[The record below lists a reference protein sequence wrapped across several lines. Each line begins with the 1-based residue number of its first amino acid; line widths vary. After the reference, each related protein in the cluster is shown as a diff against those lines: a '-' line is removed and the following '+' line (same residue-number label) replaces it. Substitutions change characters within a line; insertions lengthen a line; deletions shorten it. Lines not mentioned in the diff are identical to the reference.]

1 MLYYIMVN
9 FHTSGSNSEQV
20 QKGNNSKNHEAV
32 VIKYP
37 DFFAQNKNIGKK
49 KKKVKWKIEKLHMLS
64 ACPQKYPKE
73 PWKSYVLYWCS

>member
-20 QKGNNSKNHEAV
+20 KKGNNSKNHEVV

-37 DFFAQNKNIGKK
+37 VFFAQNKNIG
-49 KKKVKWKIEKLHMLS
+49 E
-64 ACPQKYPKE
+64 Q
-73 PWKSYVLYWCS
+73 